1 MPPESFLHER
11 NDFQALIETVAENE
25 KIHDPALVEKD
36 YWIMHALFGLK
47 QLGLSFELKG
57 GTSLSKGFGIVH
69 RFSEDIGVRIE
80 PFDGLHVD
88 TNPSHTKPAH
98 IESRQR
104 FFEKLQEKIKILG
117 VERVERNT
125 AYDEVSAIPGN
136 RKAFV
141 QFSSTLLRSLSTPRC
156 TRGSEIHRHERLS
169 RT

>member
-1 MPPESFLHER
+1 MSLMNWTDLRKTETWSSRAFAIRQDRWTLRNSSARFLCTASIPPAKNSKKCCAMPPESFLHER

-69 RFSEDIGVRIE
+69 RFSEDIDVRIE

-98 IESRQR
+98 IE
-104 FFEKLQEKIKILG
+104 
-117 VERVERNT
+117 
-125 AYDEVSAIPGN
+125 
-136 RKAFV
+136 
-141 QFSSTLLRSLSTPRC
+141 
-156 TRGSEIHRHERLS
+156 
-169 RT
+169 